1 MKTLVSLLLLVA
13 TSTAY
18 ARFKTWTVL
27 IYWAVDN
34 DLYEFSLPYLEQFTR
49 IPQSSN
55 LNLVLEYDYPD
66 HRPTERF
73 HNFELIETI
82 GERNSASPK
91 TLTDFVAFGV
101 ENYPADNY
109 VLIIASHGSNWSGV
123 IDDTTSKSYMSLS
136 SLRGALKKINSTL
149 PKGKLDLLVFD
160 TCLMSFYESLY
171 TFGDQVDLMIGSAF
185 LVNGFDHQTPLT
197 KLAQENLSTRQLGEA
212 YIESYPLLE
221 SNRGE
226 ANVGASMLASRPINT
241 IALEKFF
248 AALYDYD
255 LTALYESLHKV
266 VSEDED
272 WAFDLIALLRQSA
285 LLYPELAFEASMRL
299 AELEPLILKS
309 SLTPETVPHSG
320 LGLTCAERLASYRK
334 SPIGRAL
341 PSWADICEE
350 WRR

>member
-1 MKTLVSLLLLVA
+1 MKKLLLTVLLL
-13 TSTAY
+13 TSHGVLAQT
-18 ARFKTWTVL
+18 KSWTVL

-34 DLYEFSLPYLEQFTR
+34 DLYEFSIPYLEQFTR
-49 IPQSSN
+49 ILKSSN

-66 HRPTERF
+66 NRPTERF
-73 HNFELIETI
+73 HNFELVESI
-82 GERNSASPK
+82 GERNSANPK
-91 TLTDFVAFGV
+91 TLTDFVEFGI

-109 VLIIASHGSNWSGV
+109 MLIIASHGSNWSGV
-123 IDDTTSKSYMSLS
+123 IDDTTSKSYMSLT
-136 SLRGALKKINSTL
+136 SLRGALKKINATL
-149 PKGKLDLLVFD
+149 PKGRLDLLVFD

-171 TFGDQVDLMIGSAF
+171 TIGDQVDLMIGSAF

-197 KLAQENLSTRQLGEA
+197 KLVQEDLSTRELGDA

-226 ANVGASMLASRPINT
+226 ANVGASLLASRPLNSQ
-241 IALEKFF
+241 ALEKFF
-248 AALYDYD
+248 ADLYEYD
-255 LTALYESLHKV
+255 LTPLYESLHKV

-285 LLYPELAFEASMRL
+285 ILYPELAFEASLRL
-299 AELEPLILKS
+299 AELEPMVLKS
-309 SLTPETVPHSG
+309 SRTPETAVHSG